1 QRLIEAWRRDYNE
14 CRPHM
19 AYNCRTPMEFA
30 ESSGMCHACSM
41 KPPLDSNLSHGPPN
55 PSVSSRWLRHAE
67 TGSNSSNS
75 TPILVLII

>member
-55 PSVSSRWLRHAE
+55 PSVSADHAL
-67 TGSNSSNS
+67 TINLDHSSGADQM
-75 TPILVLII
+75 I